1 MRHGTLRASRRR
13 ALPLAFAAAL
23 LALVA
28 GSAAGAQAQTTI
40 TVDTTSDVADF
51 GGAQTV
57 ADLPGPDG
65 QTSFREATIASTNT
79 AGPETIAFDIPTSDP
94 GFTGEEFVIR
104 IDPDPVP
111 QQVAFGLEIG
121 DDATTID
128 ATTQPGGFPI
138 VVEGGPQSTTDSD
151 GGLRIASSGNA
162 VIGLGIRGYTNGLQ
176 VDGGSNNRI
185 VDVTATGNANGVTVA
200 GREVGTGNEVS
211 SSTVA
216 DNNRIGV
223 AIINTVG
230 VTVDGNTITGN
241 GTEGVFM
248 FGADEV
254 TVTNNVISGNDFHG
268 IEFQSESGLFVFP
281 PDPATRGGVAS
292 GNTITGNGGHG
303 VRVDAADRFTIT
315 QNVTAGNAGLAIDLS
330 GGRQDAFGVTRNDS
344 KDRDV
349 GANQRLNFPER
360 LMATDDGTATVVE
373 GRVDFPD
380 PQSLTIELFANEA
393 PDPSGFGEG
402 ETFVGT
408 ATPDAKGRFT
418 ATLPAGLAGQ
428 WITATA
434 TDSAGNTS
442 EFSEAVLVGVPKK

>member
-13 ALPLAFAAAL
+13 ALPAALAAAL

-94 GFTGEEFVIR
+94 GFDGTGFTIATAQGAA
-104 IDPDPVP
+104 P
-111 QQVAFGLEIG
+111 LTIG
-121 DDATTID
+121 DDATTVD

-138 VVEGGPQSTTDSD
+138 TLDGP
-151 GGLRIASSGNA
+151 GLAEFHRGLFVTSSGNS
-162 VIGLGIRGYTNGLQ
+162 VIGLGVREYSNGIE
-176 VDGGSNNRI
+176 VRGGSNNLL
-185 VDVTATGNANGVTVA
+185 TGVTVTDNNQGISLA
-200 GREVGTGNEVS
+200 GSEVGTGNEVS
-211 SSTVA
+211 DSTISANGLGFAVTFSTEIVLDGNTIA
-216 DNNRIGV
+216 GNDRRGVFVNDVDELTITDNVIDGNAFFGIEHLGGTGGT
-223 AIINTVG
+223 AT
-230 VTVDGNTITGN
+230 GNTITGN
-241 GTEGVFM
+241 GLAGIVVTGGVFTEGF
-248 FGADEV
+248 
-254 TVTNNVISGNDFHG
+254 TISRNVISGND
-268 IEFQSESGLFVFP
+268 GL
-281 PDPATRGGVAS
+281 G
-292 GNTITGNGGHG
+292 
-303 VRVDAADRFTIT
+303 
-315 QNVTAGNAGLAIDLS
+315 IDLV
-330 GGRQDAFGVTRNDS
+330 GGKEDASGVTRNDAQ
-344 KDRDV
+344 DRDD
-349 GANQRLNFPER
+349 GGNDLMNYPFR
-360 LMATDDGTATVVE
+360 LMAVDDGTATVVE
-373 GRVDFPD
+373 GRIDFPA
-380 PQSLTIELFANEA
+380 PQSVTIELFANEA

-418 ATLPAGLAGQ
+418 ASLPAGLAGQ

-442 EFSEAVLVGVPKK
+442 EFSEAALVGVPKK